1 MHADFSQAGF
11 IVVSCKIF
19 YQHKQFLRY
28 ILRNDKN
35 SKLLISHN
43 DIKNLKDK
51 KKNISKELTSLR
63 NRSYFPPHNFA

>member
-51 KKNISKELTSLR
+51 KKHLERVNLFTQQILLST
-63 NRSYFPPHNFA
+63 A